1 MAEQNN
7 IIQKTHETLE
17 SIPETQIP
25 TINNNNNE
33 LLLITKTSAELS
45 KIIDLK
51 NPTTITPPITTVR
64 FNGNVIMDVERLEE
78 TDSVY
83 DSNEPDDLASVS
95 VSVLIIIITN
105 NV

>member
-25 TINNNNNE
+25 TNNNNNE

-45 KIIDLK
+45 KISDLK
-51 NPTTITPPITTVR
+51 NPITITPPITTVR

-83 DSNEPDDLASVS
+83 DSNEPDDLASIS
-95 VSVLIIIITN
+95 VSVLVIIIN